1 MCRRRPCPAPGARVR
16 REAPRSAAATWA
28 RDTTLNAGLA
38 ETAERSFSCVFRA
51 FCVDRRGGSLQP
63 FAPCGGL
70 YFLPSLKAGPTARP
84 EDLWVPW
91 PPRKPALHYVAERPP
106 PHDLGRNQLL
116 TARGAVEDLVF

>member
-16 REAPRSAAATWA
+16 REAPRSAAATRA

-63 FAPCGGL
+63 FAPFGGL
-70 YFLPSLKAGPTARP
+70 YFWPSPEAGATPRP
-84 EDLWVPW
+84 AQP
-91 PPRKPALHYVAERPP
+91 
-106 PHDLGRNQLL
+106 
-116 TARGAVEDLVF
+116 LVFWAARKAAPTLLAGGGAL